1 LVEANPTGVRGATSM
16 MQVSKLARKAL
27 ELLKL
32 VVGVKLFITL
42 LQGEFYFDKREGGMR
57 K

>member
-1 LVEANPTGVRGATSM
+1 MGVRGPTSM
-16 MQVSKLARKAL
+16 MQVRRLARNVL

-32 VVGVKLFITL
+32 VAVGVKLFITL
-42 LQGEFYFDKREGGMR
+42 LQGEFYFGTREGGMR